1 MTPRRILQINRF
13 LQKEIAQI
21 IEEELDL
28 RDDFITVS
36 AVQTDPNLKEAKVY
50 ITSLSEDPKEVQ
62 DIIAKLQNYQGKFQ
76 RILIKKINLKRLP
89 NLNFLAET
97 NSEKGD
103 RVEELL
109 NKIQNET

>member
-36 AVQTDPNLKEAKVY
+36 TVQTDPNLKEAKVY
-50 ITSLSEDPKEVQ
+50 IASLSKDPKEVQ
-62 DIIAKLQNYQGKFQ
+62 AIIAKLQNYQGKFQ

-89 NLNFLAET
+89 KLIFLAET
-97 NSEKGD
+97 DSEKGD
-103 RVEELL
+103 RMEELL